1 MRTFLIIWSGQ
12 FVSAIGSAMTQFALT
27 IWVWQFTE
35 QATAIALFSFFFYFP
50 QFFVAL
56 FSGIMVDKFNRK
68 HLMILGDTCVALCT
82 LTVALLYSTNNLLI
96 WHLYGLAAIY
106 GCFGHIQNLA
116 YSTSI
121 PLMVPKQ
128 HYTRASSMS
137 TLVIQAS
144 AIIAPAL
151 AGSLYSANGLL
162 LIIAIDITT
171 FLIAIGALLLV
182 EIPQASPDTTD
193 TTNSESETIWQKIT
207 MGFQYIF
214 STPSLRAM
222 TIAFSF
228 FWFFHQIG
236 EILYEPMILARTGG
250 NAQVLGVVVTA
261 AGVGGAIGALSL
273 SIWGGFKRRIHGMLI
288 GFIGSGLGKIALGL
302 GQKQLTWIIAQ
313 LYSYANV
320 PLLLSSSN
328 AIWYAKVSPTIQGRV
343 FAADHAIG
351 MIIGTIASLI
361 AGFLADKFFE
371 PAMKSGGVLA
381 PIFGSVFGTNTG
393 SGIALLYVI
402 TAICIVLIGIV
413 GYAFRTLR
421 NVEDILLDHDK
432 C

>member
-27 IWVWQFTE
+27 IWVWQITE
-35 QATAIALFSFFFYFP
+35 QATAIALFSFFFHFP

-56 FSGIMVDKFNRK
+56 FSGILVDKFNRK

-82 LTVALLYSTNNLLI
+82 ITIALLYSTNNLLI

-121 PLMVPKQ
+121 TLMVPKQ
-128 HYTRASSMS
+128 HYTRASSMN
-137 TLVIQAS
+137 TLVLQAP

-151 AGSLYSANGLL
+151 AGILYSVNGLF
-162 LIIAIDITT
+162 LIIAVDVTT

-182 EIPQASPDTTD
+182 EIPQSSPDKTD
-193 TTNSESETIWQKIT
+193 TNNSENETIWQKIA
-207 MGFQYIF
+207 MGFRYIF
-214 STPSLRAM
+214 FTPSLRAM
-222 TIAFSF
+222 TIAFSL
-228 FWFFHQIG
+228 FWLFHQIG
-236 EILYEPMILARTGG
+236 EVLYEPMILARTDG

-261 AGVGGAIGALSL
+261 AGIGGAIGALIL

-288 GFIGSGLGKIALGL
+288 GFIGSGLGKIGLGL

-328 AIWYAKVSPTIQGRV
+328 AIWYAKVSPAIQGRV

-361 AGFLADKFFE
+361 SGPLADRVFE
-371 PAMKSGGVLA
+371 PAMKSRGILA
-381 PIFGSVFGTNTG
+381 SIFGSVFGL
-393 SGIALLYVI
+393 S
-402 TAICIVLIGIV
+402 
-413 GYAFRTLR
+413 RT
-421 NVEDILLDHDK
+421 HGDK
-432 C
+432 